1 MPSPGR
7 PDASPLQPTRDV
19 ASADWLAA
27 RAASLL
33 HLLRVLRSARD
44 EGTITAEQYEAA
56 VEAIASDPEQPP
68 EQ

>member
-1 MPSPGR
+1 
-7 PDASPLQPTRDV
+7 V
-19 ASADWLAA
+19 AA

-33 HLLRVLRSARD
+33 RVLRDARD

-56 VEAIASDPEQPP
+56 VEAIASDPEPPP

>member
-7 PDASPLQPTRDV
+7 PDASSRRPTRDV
-19 ASADWLAA
+19 GSAAWLAT

-33 HLLRVLRSARD
+33 RVLRDARD

-56 VEAIASDPEQPP
+56 VAAIASDPEQPP
-68 EQ
+68 EP